1 MNSNEKSAS
10 PSLRLEKLLEHR
22 SIPDLTKTETCA
34 LYHLTGYV
42 VNKVVRYSNICEE
55 CKKAVQHN
63 DDNPEGEYS
72 ILLKLKEFKP
82 GVLCRLSQEVF
93 DVVRKIEELFRT
105 RTSATFMELPNAM
118 DLLER
123 EASTLD
129 SRLPSC
135 HDVQKK
141 ITTIHQTEAK
151 NCSKVKSSQVTFIYI
166 ALVTIQIVTK
176 QLHNIKSTS
185 GLKEKKFCQMMGIWD
200 VKARQKKH
208 R

>member
-1 MNSNEKSAS
+1 M
-10 PSLRLEKLLEHR
+10 EKLLEHR

-34 LYHLTGYV
+34 LYHLTGYI

-82 GVLCRLSQEVF
+82 GVLCRPSQEVF
-93 DVVRKIEELFRT
+93 DVVRKIDELFRT

-141 ITTIHQTEAK
+141 ITTRCIRLRLR
-151 NCSKVKSSQVTFIYI
+151 I
-166 ALVTIQIVTK
+166 AA
-176 QLHNIKSTS
+176 
-185 GLKEKKFCQMMGIWD
+185 GLKEKKFCQMMGIWE
-200 VKARQKKH
+200 VKARQKKQ